1 MIIAAARG
9 TEYDKAVGLDIGA
22 EDYLVKH
29 SAMIH
34 RAKIEMESVPGGTTF
49 TVRFSKNMK

>member
-1 MIIAAARG
+1 MIIAAAGG

-29 SAMIH
+29 SAIIR
-34 RAKIEMESVPGGTTF
+34 RAKIEMKSVPIGITF